1 MQQSDSPSGM
11 GTLVTHLGEGD
22 NAHHAHITPIY
33 QTSTFSFPDVA
44 TGAAIF
50 GGEQSG
56 YVYSRIG
63 NPNFD
68 TLIRKYAA
76 MEAFDLLRE
85 QPGREVSEVA
95 DGLVFSS
102 GMAAITTALL
112 ARLNAGDTLITQE
125 AIYGGTFGLFHNL
138 IPLLGINVVWVS
150 DPAPEH
156 WEAAFRQHPEARVA
170 YVETP
175 ANPTMDVV
183 DISAVADIAHRYDAW
198 VMVDNTFAT
207 PYCQRPFTL
216 GADVVLHSTTK
227 YLTGHG
233 VVVGGAV
240 LSTHPE
246 YVHNELR
253 ARQKALGG
261 SPSPF
266 DAWIA
271 NIGLKTFEIRMERHC
286 QNAMQVARYLAEH
299 SRVARVFYPGLE
311 SDPGYAVASRQM
323 HCYGGMVSFEL
334 KGGLQAGETLMN
346 SVRLATLA
354 VSLGNVDTLIEHPA
368 SMTHAS
374 VPPEE
379 RLKAGI
385 TDGLV
390 RLSVGIENV
399 EDIIADLEQGLAG
412 IA

>member
-1 MQQSDSPSGM
+1 MQQSDSPGGM
-11 GTLVTHLGEGD
+11 GTLVTHLGEGH

-50 GGEQSG
+50 GGEQRG

-85 QPGREVSEVA
+85 QPGRDVLEVA

-138 IPLLGINVVWVS
+138 IPVLGINVVWVS
-150 DPAPEH
+150 DPAPEQ
-156 WEAAFRQHPEARVA
+156 WEAAFRRHPEAKVA

-183 DISAVADIAHRYDAW
+183 DIAAVSDVAHRYGAW

-240 LSTHPE
+240 LSTHLD
-246 YVHNELR
+246 YVRNELK
-253 ARQKALGG
+253 ARQKLLGG

-286 QNAMQVARYLAEH
+286 RNAMQVARYLAEH
-299 SRVARVFYPGLE
+299 PKVARVFYPGLE
-311 SDPGYAVASRQM
+311 SDPGHAIARRQM

-390 RLSVGIENV
+390 RLSVGIENA
-399 EDIIADLEQGLAG
+399 EDIIADLDQGLAN